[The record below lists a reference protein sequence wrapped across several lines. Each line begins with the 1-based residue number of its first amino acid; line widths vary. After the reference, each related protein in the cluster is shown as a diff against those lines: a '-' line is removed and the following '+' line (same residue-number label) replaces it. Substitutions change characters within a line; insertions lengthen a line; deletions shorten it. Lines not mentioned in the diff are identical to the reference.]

1 MKLSSSILLLST
13 LAALGAPAAA
23 QNGTDDCGSATPIAG
38 LGTWPFDNNGFTI
51 DGPADCNNQPV
62 RRDLWYL
69 WTASVTS
76 THTISTCGATAL
88 STRIVIYDGFDC
100 VNFPQVAC
108 AAATC
113 NDQTT
118 LNFNAVAGQQY
129 LVRLGSRQAGQAGSG
144 TFTIEALPNVIQNPN
159 NGHYYYVDNR
169 AFNFD
174 NARAAAE
181 SYNYNGLNGH
191 LVTITDQ
198 AEMDWIQAN
207 VPYDRAWIGLEQNT
221 SSPTYSEPTG
231 GWEWVNGEPFVYN
244 NWYTGEPNDNPA
256 GENAGEMLAGWNG
269 GWNDLT
275 NSDVFTTTSFI
286 VEFDDVSGGGP
297 DLFCDPANANSTGT
311 SVTLAS
317 SDFSGPGVYHLEAEG
332 GPVDQFGAFIVAAT
346 PNTAGVPVSQ
356 GLLCLAPPLGR
367 YTPTAGSA
375 QNSVGKFNAA
385 GVFENLFGNSSVST
399 GFDVPATL
407 PDPPGGTIVAG
418 STWHFQLWYRDVGG
432 VSNFSNGLSVT
443 F

>member
-1 MKLSSSILLLST
+1 
-13 LAALGAPAAA
+13 
-23 QNGTDDCGSATPIAG
+23 
-38 LGTWPFDNNGFTI
+38 
-51 DGPADCNNQPV
+51 
-62 RRDLWYL
+62 
-69 WTASVTS
+69 
-76 THTISTCGATAL
+76 
-88 STRIVIYDGFDC
+88 
-100 VNFPQVAC
+100 
-108 AAATC
+108 
-113 NDQTT
+113 
-118 LNFNAVAGQQY
+118 
-129 LVRLGSRQAGQAGSG
+129 
-144 TFTIEALPNVIQNPN
+144 
-159 NGHYYYVDNR
+159 
-169 AFNFD
+169 
-174 NARAAAE
+174 
-181 SYNYNGLNGH
+181 
-191 LVTITDQ
+191 
-198 AEMDWIQAN
+198 
-207 VPYDRAWIGLEQNT
+207 
-221 SSPTYSEPTG
+221 
-231 GWEWVNGEPFVYN
+231 
-244 NWYTGEPNDNPA
+244 
-256 GENAGEMLAGWNG
+256 MLFRS
-269 GWNDLT
+269 
-275 NSDVFTTTSFI
+275 SDVFTTTSFI

-399 GFDVPATL
+399 GFDVPAAL